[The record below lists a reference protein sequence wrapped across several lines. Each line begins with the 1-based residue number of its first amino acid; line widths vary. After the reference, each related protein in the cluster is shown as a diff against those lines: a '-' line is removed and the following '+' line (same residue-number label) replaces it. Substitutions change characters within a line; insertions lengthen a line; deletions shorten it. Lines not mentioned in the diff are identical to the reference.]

1 MERYS
6 VLEELFAEV
15 ATSLEHLQAHFEAR
29 ELRAQAQQS
38 SASALAQALHVLALA
53 TNRNRI
59 GTPTVLDSYAS
70 IHALVATWSEDLTKH
85 PPVRAALDRLDRLTA
100 LERGLIESKDY
111 AAVRRVLK
119 EIQALRW
126 GSSLA

>member
-59 GTPTVLDSYAS
+59 GTRTVLDS
-70 IHALVATWSEDLTKH
+70 HAQLML
-85 PPVRAALDRLDRLTA
+85 
-100 LERGLIESKDY
+100 
-111 AAVRRVLK
+111 
-119 EIQALRW
+119 
-126 GSSLA
+126 